1 VKAGTKSGAA
11 RFHMERPR
19 KGVPMT
25 ARILIVEDE
34 PLIANDLE
42 ATLQT
47 LGFDVCGCAAN
58 AREAV
63 ELATSRQPD
72 LVLMDVYL
80 EEGGDGTKAA
90 KWLNDACDIPVLF
103 VSGHGGRDT
112 LERIRRVLP
121 RAQLFSKPVAPDRL
135 AEAISHETGW
145 KMPSIASH

>member
-1 VKAGTKSGAA
+1 
-11 RFHMERPR
+11 
-19 KGVPMT
+19 MT

-34 PLIANDLE
+34 PLIAIDLE
-42 ATLQT
+42 ATLQR
-47 LGFDVCGCAAN
+47 LGFDVCGRASN

-63 ELATSRQPD
+63 ELATARRPD

-80 EEGGDGTKAA
+80 EKGCDGTKAA

-121 RAQLFSKPVAPDRL
+121 QAQLFSKPVAPDRL

-145 KMPSIASH
+145 NVASPNSH

>member
-1 VKAGTKSGAA
+1 V
-11 RFHMERPR
+11 
-19 KGVPMT
+19 T

-34 PLIANDLE
+34 PLIAIDLE

-47 LGFDVCGCAAN
+47 LGFDVCGCASN

-63 ELATSRQPD
+63 ELATARRPD
-72 LVLMDVYL
+72 LVLMDVFL
-80 EEGGDGTKAA
+80 EDGCEGTKAA

-135 AEAISHETGW
+135 AEAICLETGW
-145 KMPSIASH
+145 NAPSRTSH